1 MQEYTKSQWLLGSLN
16 GPNRQILLSQRN
28 SSKTTRKNWLYVFF
42 EQALITWV
50 HWSCCVTL
58 KALVLI
64 FRTLMLLGGAHG
76 RGPKPTTVFMKP
88 WNCKQ
93 VKSTESK
100 LCPQSHRVT
109 VFSPQGLW
117 RGRCIIAFQK
127 GKNLGSIPFSA
138 CNTYFL
144 CGLNGVEGDREKK
157 KVVQNFL
164 NILPRKVQV
173 THQKK
178 RTFLSL
184 SKSWSSGTAVGN
196 SDHMMMRMLK
206 VKKRERQITSGLI
219 TISGKSGFNI
229 FMVEAMH
236 IWHIKISF
244 LAGVSE

>member
-1 MQEYTKSQWLLGSLN
+1 MRRAPSLHPPRCHTNYWASQSEKCCPSSSWLAEGSKEVNLCVLSLVFWPSQMQEYTKSQWLLGSLN

-100 LCPQSHRVT
+100 LCPQSHRVM

-138 CNTYFL
+138 CNIYFL
-144 CGLNGVEGDREKK
+144 CGLNGVEGDRAKK
-157 KVVQNFL
+157 K
-164 NILPRKVQV
+164 
-173 THQKK
+173 
-178 RTFLSL
+178 
-184 SKSWSSGTAVGN
+184 SST
-196 SDHMMMRMLK
+196 K
-206 VKKRERQITSGLI
+206 
-219 TISGKSGFNI
+219 FP
-229 FMVEAMH
+229 
-236 IWHIKISF
+236 
-244 LAGVSE
+244 

>member
-1 MQEYTKSQWLLGSLN
+1 MGGPVSGKHCRLWWEGLQACTHLSATLTTEPVSQRSAALLPPDLLREVKKS
-16 GPNRQILLSQRN
+16 IYVFFLLSFGQAKCR
-28 SSKTTRKNWLYVFF
+28 STPSLSDYLEAWMVQTDKFFSVKGTPPKQQGKIDFMFFF

-76 RGPKPTTVFMKP
+76 RGPKPTTVLMKP

-157 KVVQNFL
+157 K
-164 NILPRKVQV
+164 
-173 THQKK
+173 
-178 RTFLSL
+178 
-184 SKSWSSGTAVGN
+184 
-196 SDHMMMRMLK
+196 
-206 VKKRERQITSGLI
+206 
-219 TISGKSGFNI
+219 
-229 FMVEAMH
+229 
-236 IWHIKISF
+236 
-244 LAGVSE
+244 